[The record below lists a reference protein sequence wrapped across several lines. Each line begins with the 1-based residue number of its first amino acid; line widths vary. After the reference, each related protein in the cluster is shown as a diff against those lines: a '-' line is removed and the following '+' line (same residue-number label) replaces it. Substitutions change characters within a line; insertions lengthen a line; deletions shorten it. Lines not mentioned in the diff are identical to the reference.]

1 MHLHSDLARH
11 KSTVAKKAGI
21 GQEPADNDSP

>member
-1 MHLHSDLARH
+1 MHIHSDLARQ

-21 GQEPADNDSP
+21 GQEPEDYGSP